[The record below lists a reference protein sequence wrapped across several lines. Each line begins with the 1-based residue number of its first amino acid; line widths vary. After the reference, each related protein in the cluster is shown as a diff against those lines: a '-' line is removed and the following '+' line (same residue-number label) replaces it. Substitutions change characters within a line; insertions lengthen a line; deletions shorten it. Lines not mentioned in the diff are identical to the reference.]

1 MDCCKPD
8 EGGDHAE
15 SMDGITVFMEPAYC
29 FRVAV
34 SLEANLRPRRG
45 QYR

>member
-1 MDCCKPD
+1 MDRCKPD

-15 SMDGITVFMEPAYC
+15 SMDGIIVFMEPAYY
-29 FRVAV
+29 FRVAIG
-34 SLEANLRPRRG
+34 LKANLRPRRG